1 MTQEE
6 LVKKYSSKTSADTIN
21 ESKRISEAL
30 VNKYSK
36 KEIGK
41 SSVSLEDSIVKKYIN
56 GEINNTFQS
65 SIQDQLKYQYNK
77 ETSGSLY
84 NLAKQQGLQ
93 KDADNLLK
101 QKGEDSSKI
110 FSGGWISDTFDVL
123 NMVDYGVVG
132 MLKGKSFEDGVKNRE
147 SFADDDSIGSMG
159 LAGVIA
165 GTILD
170 IAVDP
175 LTYIAPSTIIGK
187 LGKLT
192 GLEKPVKEGLT
203 IASKTT
209 PAKWL
214 GEKFVYGFGKDK
226 AYIDLAERT
235 STSIIRNDNTI
246 KEIVDGV
253 VNIPK
258 DKSGILLKTDETGRF
273 TRNSLDEIKSSG
285 KLDEKEIANIEK
297 AWNKLDTL
305 SKEAGKL
312 GLIDPKK
319 VEEGLGNYIK
329 NAYTEY
335 ELAKKGSLFPS
346 AKAKVKGTKARVEGL
361 TPEQMKELGQI
372 DNPSYLL
379 FKSMVDLNHD
389 IENVKFFN
397 QVAKQFSRIDAI
409 DGFTKL
415 PETKRF
421 FTTSTGEKIKTYTK
435 IKGLNQSLKQPLKD
449 LKNTFKADKKILRE
463 IKLIEKELDN
473 LSSLRKD
480 EFYKF
485 FNEGNATTKLS
496 KTARQLGTI
505 PDNLISVAQK
515 IKKYDSYEKFFD
527 SRIGIEVEKLFREG
541 VLERSGFKSMKDFY
555 ESAIG
560 KYVPESENI
569 VEGIAKGDIN
579 KLISIQKRIEKL
591 TPKLENIKG
600 IDKRSIDD
608 SYRFL
613 EDTINKIKL
622 EKDQA
627 FEYVNKMKL
636 GELAGKYIPE
646 NIHKDLME
654 MFATKS
660 ETERRLEKVM
670 HGFKFG
676 KVILNPATH
685 VRNVIS
691 NMILNWWKLGI
702 GPWNVNVYREAMGE
716 ILKGKGK
723 WINEAKQA
731 GYGLDTF
738 AAREIGDLL
747 TIGSASKSGK
757 VANWL
762 KKQGDKMARLYQ
774 NEENLAKLSAFI
786 VKRKAGLNIDDA
798 WKAAE
803 SATFNYAQVTPFVRK
818 LRTALWGSPFIT
830 FTIKATPVAVETMM
844 KHPQRVSS
852 IGKIKNSIEKLSDPQ
867 ETKEEKANEP
877 SWMRNGFYIKLPFKD
892 EQGRS
897 AYFDLTYILP
907 FGDLVSGNII
917 DQKISRETGVQE
929 GLPSAIV
936 SNSPLVNTIKELTS
950 NQDFSGNKIWKDSS
964 SQGEKIA
971 EIMRYLTK
979 TYLPPMVA
987 DQIPGGFKS
996 DGTRVENKFQKVM
1009 GASEENMNQNLIE
1022 SMLGFVG
1029 MKIQPIDSDIQSS
1042 FMESERKKA
1051 LRTLLVENGAREFT
1065 STYIPK
1071 K

>member
-6 LVKKYSSKTSADTIN
+6 LIKKYSNKNSTNTIN
-21 ESKRISEAL
+21 ESKKISEDL
-30 VNKYSK
+30 INKYSK
-36 KEIGK
+36 KGVVN
-41 SSVSLEDSIVKKYIN
+41 SNVVSQDDIIKKYS
-56 GEINNTFQS
+56 GGDTEDTLKS
-65 SIQDQLKYQYNK
+65 TIQDNLKYTYNK

-93 KDADNLLK
+93 EDADNLLK
-101 QKGEDSSKI
+101 QKGEDFEKI

-123 NMVDYGVVG
+123 NMLDYGVVG
-132 MLKGKSFEDGVKNRE
+132 MLKGKSFKDGVIDRE
-147 SFADDDSIGSMG
+147 SFADEDAFGQYG
-159 LAGVIA
+159 LAGIIG

-175 LTYIAPSTIIGK
+175 LTYIAPQTVIAKIGK
-187 LGKLT
+187 ITKLD
-192 GLEKPVKEGLT
+192 KPVKAGLT
-203 IASKTT
+203 IASKTA

-235 STSIIRNDNTI
+235 ATSIIRNDNAI

-253 VNIPK
+253 INIPK
-258 DKSGILLKTDETGRF
+258 EKSTILLKTDDTGRF
-273 TRNSLDEIKSSG
+273 TRNSLDEIKNSG
-285 KLDEKEIANIEK
+285 KFDEKEIANIEK
-297 AWNKLDTL
+297 SWNKLDNL
-305 SKEAGKL
+305 SKEAAEL
-312 GLIDPKK
+312 GLIDSKK
-319 VEEGLGNYIK
+319 VEEGLGSYIK

-346 AKAKVKGTKARVEGL
+346 AKAKVKGSKSRVEGL
-361 TPEQMKELGQI
+361 TQEQMKELGQI
-372 DNPSYLL
+372 DNPAYLL

-397 QVAKQFSRIDAI
+397 QIAKQFSKTDAI
-409 DGFTKL
+409 EGFTKL

-435 IKGLNQSLKQPLKD
+435 IKGLNQSLKQPLKE
-449 LKNTFKADKKILRE
+449 LKNTFKADKKVLRE
-463 IKLIEKELDN
+463 IKAIEKELES
-473 LSSLRKD
+473 LSGLRKE

-485 FNEGNATTKLS
+485 FNAGMPTSKIV
-496 KTARQLGTI
+496 KTARKLGAI
-505 PDNLISVAQK
+505 PDNLVGVAQK
-515 IKKYDSYEKFFD
+515 VKNYDSYEKFFD
-527 SRIGIEVEKLFREG
+527 SRVGIEVEKLFQEG
-541 VLERSGFKSMKDFY
+541 VLERSGFKSIKDFY

-560 KYVPESENI
+560 KYVPETSKV
-569 VEGIAKGDIN
+569 VEGVAEGDVN
-579 KLISIQKRIEKL
+579 KLISIQKQIEKL
-591 TPKLENIKG
+591 TSKLENVKG
-600 IDKRSIDD
+600 IDKRSIND

-613 EDTINKIKL
+613 EDTISKIQK

-627 FEYVNKMKL
+627 FEFVGKMKL
-636 GELAGKYIPE
+636 GELAGKYVPE

-685 VRNVIS
+685 VRNVMS

-702 GPWNVNVYREAMGE
+702 GPWRADVYGEAMGE

-723 WINEAKQA
+723 WISEAKQA

-738 AAREIGDLL
+738 AASEIGDLL

-757 VANWL
+757 AANWL
-762 KKQGDKMARLYQ
+762 KKQGDKMAKLYQ

-786 VKRKAGLNIDDA
+786 VKRKAGMGIDEA

-830 FTIKATPVAVETMM
+830 FTIKATPVAAETIM

-852 IGKIKNSIEKLSDPQ
+852 IGKIKNSIEKLSDSQ

-877 SWMRNGFYIKLPFKD
+877 SWMRNGFYVKLPFKD

-907 FGDLVSGNII
+907 FRDLVSGNMI

-929 GLPSAIV
+929 GVPSAIA
-936 SNSPLVNTIKELTS
+936 SNFPLINTIKELTS

-979 TYLPPMVA
+979 TYLPPLVA

-996 DGTRVENKFQKVM
+996 DGTRVENKTQKIM
-1009 GASEENMNQNLIE
+1009 GASEENMNQNLME
-1022 SMLGFVG
+1022 AMLGFVG
-1029 MKIQPIDSDIQSS
+1029 MKIQPIDADIQSS
-1042 FMESERKKA
+1042 YMESERKKA

-1071 K
+1071 